1 MEKAFTP
8 LEISS
13 FKELSEKDIP
23 QVEAL
28 VDNFLPGKG
37 VFLFCGSSKIG
48 KSWMALQL
56 GFKITTGTPLWNFDT
71 VKKDV
76 LYLCLE
82 DGERR
87 LQERMFKMSKEF
99 PDEFHYATKA
109 ALIGKGL
116 EEQLEQML
124 EEYPRVGLVII
135 DTFAAVRSL
144 MPASVNSNPYNVE
157 YQTISSLHKI
167 ADERDIVILLI
178 HHVRKMK
185 SEDPYEDILGTNGL
199 FGAADGAFIFRKKD
213 YTDPDVQLY
222 LKNRDME
229 ERILTIRFNKT
240 TYNWELLN
248 DNTPIEDALQNDEDV
263 RKTVEYVKE
272 HKLFEGSA
280 TELCEKIGSTNK
292 PQSLSVKLN
301 NRISALAKI
310 GISFNNA
317 HTRTGSHI
325 VLKLI
330 EQEQDDDYDPND
342 EPYEIRDDE
351 PSENVCTEKAVTASQ
366 SSQLASI
373 TRRNAS

>member
-263 RKTVEYVKE
+263 RKTVEYVME
-272 HKLFEGSA
+272 HKQFEGSA

-301 NRISALAKI
+301 NRISALAKV

-366 SSQLASI
+366 PSQLASI

>member
-1 MEKAFTP
+1 MEKDFTP

-263 RKTVEYVKE
+263 RKTVEYVME
-272 HKLFEGSA
+272 HKQFEGSA

-301 NRISALAKI
+301 NRISALAKV

-366 SSQLASI
+366 PSQLASI

>member
-366 SSQLASI
+366 PSQLASI

>member
-199 FGAADGAFIFRKKD
+199 FGASD
-213 YTDPDVQLY
+213 
-222 LKNRDME
+222 
-229 ERILTIRFNKT
+229 
-240 TYNWELLN
+240 
-248 DNTPIEDALQNDEDV
+248 
-263 RKTVEYVKE
+263 
-272 HKLFEGSA
+272 
-280 TELCEKIGSTNK
+280 
-292 PQSLSVKLN
+292 
-301 NRISALAKI
+301 
-310 GISFNNA
+310 
-317 HTRTGSHI
+317 
-325 VLKLI
+325 
-330 EQEQDDDYDPND
+330 
-342 EPYEIRDDE
+342 
-351 PSENVCTEKAVTASQ
+351 
-366 SSQLASI
+366 
-373 TRRNAS
+373 

>member
-1 MEKAFTP
+1 MEKDFTP

-13 FKELSEKDIP
+13 FKELSEKNIP
-23 QVEAL
+23 QVEPL

-56 GFKITTGTPLWNFDT
+56 GFRITTGTPLWNFDT
-71 VKKDV
+71 VKNDV

-99 PDEFHYATKA
+99 PDEFHYTTKA

-124 EEYPRVGLVII
+124 EDYPRVRLIII

-144 MPASVNSNPYNVE
+144 MPASVSSNPYNVE
-157 YQTISSLHKI
+157 YQTINNLHKL

-199 FGAADGAFIFRKKD
+199 FGASDGAFIFRKKD
-213 YTDPDVQLY
+213 YADPDVQLH

-229 ERILTIRFNKT
+229 ERVLTIRFDKN
-240 TYNWELLN
+240 TYNWELIK
-248 DNTPIEDALQNDEDV
+248 DNTPIEDVLQNDEEV
-263 RKTVEYVKE
+263 KKTIEYVKE
-272 HKLFEGSA
+272 HKRFEGSA
-280 TELCEKIGSTNK
+280 TELCEAIGATCK
-292 PQSLSVKLN
+292 PQSLSVRLG
-301 NRISALAKI
+301 NRKGALSKI
-310 GISFNNA
+310 GISFIND
-317 HTRTGSHI
+317 HIRTGSHI
-325 VLKLI
+325 VMKLI
-330 EQEQDDDYDPND
+330 EQEQDEDFDPDDG
-342 EPYEIRDDE
+342 PYEICDDE
-351 PSENVCTEKAVTASQ
+351 PPKDIGAENAVTASQ
-366 SSQLASI
+366 PSQLAAI

>member
-144 MPASVNSNPYNVE
+144 MPASVTSNPYNVE

-310 GISFNNA
+310 GISLNNA

-325 VLKLI
+325 VLKLT
-330 EQEQDDDYDPND
+330 EQEQDNDYNPND

>member
-263 RKTVEYVKE
+263 RKTVEYVME
-272 HKLFEGSA
+272 HKQFEGSA

-301 NRISALAKI
+301 NRISALAKV

-325 VLKLI
+325 VLKLT

-351 PSENVCTEKAVTASQ
+351 PSKNVYTEKAVTASQ
-366 SSQLASI
+366 PSQLASI